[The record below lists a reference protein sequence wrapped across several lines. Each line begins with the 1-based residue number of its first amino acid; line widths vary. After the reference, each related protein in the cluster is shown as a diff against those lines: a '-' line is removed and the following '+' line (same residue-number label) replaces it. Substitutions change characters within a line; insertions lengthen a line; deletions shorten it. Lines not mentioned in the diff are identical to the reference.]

1 MGRVGHCVTPAT
13 AGINT
18 EWNAERMP
26 AKHEEFWRHR
36 GVVMKIQQI
45 HPLRASLVAMAIGG
59 AILAETVHCQTGKAP
74 ATDPA
79 TSGKAAAAPVA
90 STADSSYVIGDN
102 DLLAINVWN
111 EPDLKQSIPVRPD
124 GKISLPLIGDVQ
136 AAGRTPSQLQED
148 ITSKLHTYITHPDV
162 TVIVQQINSK
172 KFNILGR
179 VMKPGAYPL
188 SSTTTV
194 LDAIAQAGGF
204 QDFAKEKDI
213 YVLRE
218 NPGGDPS
225 RFRFNYKDV
234 VKGRNREQNIKLEP
248 NDTIIVP

>member
-1 MGRVGHCVTPAT
+1 MR
-13 AGINT
+13 
-18 EWNAERMP
+18 
-26 AKHEEFWRHR
+26 
-36 GVVMKIQQI
+36 IQQI

-59 AILAETVHCQTGKAP
+59 MIFAEAAHCQARKVL

-79 TSGKAAAAPVA
+79 TSAKPDMSRTAPA
-90 STADSSYVIGDN
+90 NSSYVIGDN
-102 DLLAINVWN
+102 DVLSINVWN
-111 EPDLKQSIPVRPD
+111 EPDLKQLIPVRPD
-124 GKISLPLIGDVQ
+124 GKISLPLVGDIE
-136 AAGRTPSQLQED
+136 AAGRTPSQLQND
-148 ITSKLHTYITHPDV
+148 ITSKLHTYINHPDV

-204 QDFAKEKDI
+204 QDFAKEKGI
-213 YVLRE
+213 VVLRG
-218 NPGGDPS
+218 NPNGGQS
-225 RFRFNYKDV
+225 RFPFNYKEIIDG
-234 VKGRNREQNIKLEP
+234 KNLEQNIRLKP